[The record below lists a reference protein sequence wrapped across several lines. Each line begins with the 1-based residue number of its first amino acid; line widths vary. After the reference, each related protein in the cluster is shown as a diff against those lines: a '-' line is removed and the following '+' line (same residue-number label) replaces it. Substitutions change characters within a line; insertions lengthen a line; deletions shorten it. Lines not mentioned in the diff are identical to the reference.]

1 MCVLKSS
8 HRLDGNSLLTCNS
21 TLAVQILFHHR
32 EMCVLMLRITH
43 CPDGIF
49 TCFALMLAGRRCLHQ
64 RHGELLMVHHH
75 WQLGLR
81 SACSRSKV
89 PIAPMGKCLAFF
101 ESTRQSFGFYLVLA
115 PLPAK
120 CPHGVKR
127 MTFQPCTV
135 VTSQWHR
142 IPYCPRRGPMLLSVE
157 ARSAPGQQPSRVSMA
172 QSQLARHRHHTLLE
186 EHRCRRLRPRPHRHP
201 LRRATQRATRQA
213 SSSESSSA
221 SSRG

>member
-32 EMCVLMLRITH
+32 EMCVLMLRISH

-64 RHGELLMVHHH
+64 RHGELLIVHHH

-89 PIAPMGKCLAFF
+89 PITPMGK
-101 ESTRQSFGFYLVLA
+101 GLVD
-115 PLPAK
+115 
-120 CPHGVKR
+120 
-127 MTFQPCTV
+127 M
-135 VTSQWHR
+135 
-142 IPYCPRRGPMLLSVE
+142 
-157 ARSAPGQQPSRVSMA
+157 
-172 QSQLARHRHHTLLE
+172 
-186 EHRCRRLRPRPHRHP
+186 
-201 LRRATQRATRQA
+201 
-213 SSSESSSA
+213 SSSILIFYDGCCLELPGWSTCHLRLKLQKFPSPRWEKALLTCPVRFSSFMMGAA
-221 SSRG
+221 SNYQAGVRAICA